1 MRAAAEFLYDGI
13 RVTRFELRTT
23 QPEEV
28 VTAMLDPGL
37 NRKVVVVTGANNPNG
52 IGAATSRA
60 FAGLGCRVF
69 LHYLRGPV
77 PADRAA
83 DVPGEA
89 LYRALGSRSAED
101 VVEEIWA
108 KGGTAEC
115 WEADLAIP
123 ANTRELFDRAEK
135 RFGPVEVLVS
145 NAAHAS
151 YDTFDPGGRA
161 VYGEAS
167 TAEALALT
175 AESHDAHYAD
185 NSRAPALLMVEFA
198 RRHVTRGARWAASST
213 SAPMPRRL
221 TPAPRLHG
229 ASKHALESYS
239 RAAAAE
245 LGRYGITVNVVAPGP
260 IQTGWMSTA
269 LEAEAVQRT
278 PLGRIGVSGDVADAV
293 VFLASEQARWI
304 TGQTLYVGGGH
315 RMPL

>member
-1 MRAAAEFLYDGI
+1 
-13 RVTRFELRTT
+13 
-23 QPEEV
+23 
-28 VTAMLDPGL
+28 MLDPGL
-37 NRKVVVVTGANNPNG
+37 SGRVVVVTGANNPNG

-77 PADRAA
+77 PAGEAPDA
-83 DVPGEA
+83 PGEA
-89 LYRALGSRSAED
+89 LYRALGSRSAGD

-115 WEADLAIP
+115 WEADLGVP
-123 ANTRELFDRAEK
+123 ANACELFDRAEK
-135 RFGPVEVLVS
+135 RFGPVEILVN

-167 TAEALALT
+167 PAEALALT
-175 AESHDAHYAD
+175 AESHDRHFAV

-198 RRHVTRGARWAASST
+198 RRHVARGAGWGRIINISTDGSSGHAGAV
-213 SAPMPRRL
+213 SY
-221 TPAPRLHG
+221 G

-245 LGRYGITVNVVAPGP
+245 LGRYGITVNIVAPGP
-260 IQTGWMSTA
+260 IQTGWMEPA
-269 LEAEAVQRT
+269 LEAEAAQRT
-278 PLGRIGVSGDVADAV
+278 PLARIGVATDVADAV
-293 VFLASEQARWI
+293 VLLASEQARWI